1 MLKEAARECPNA
13 QNFNTAY
20 NTIQK
25 AVREWKQLT
34 DNEDRYYG
42 INVRF
47 YNLMPESVPQRP
59 QIHLQPL
66 AQPLHPDRANLQRN
80 QGVT

>member
-25 AVREWKQLT
+25 AAREWEQLT

-47 YNLMPESVPQRP
+47 YNLMPESVPHDHKSTYNHWLNLYT
-59 QIHLQPL
+59 QIEQIY
-66 AQPLHPDRANLQRN
+66 NKTK
-80 QGVT
+80 V

>member
-25 AVREWKQLT
+25 AVREWKQLI

-42 INVRF
+42 INVHF
-47 YNLMPESVPQRP
+47 YNLMPESVPHDHKSTYNHWLNLYT
-59 QIHLQPL
+59 QIEQIYNEIK
-66 AQPLHPDRANLQRN
+66 A
-80 QGVT
+80 